1 MKQPKG
7 PLGFATRA
15 IHAGEQTDPATR
27 AHNTPIYQTAAFAF
41 ETAGDKA
48 ETMDRAMAWEGGH
61 FYTRTSNPTTEA
73 LELKLAALEG
83 AEAAVAGASG
93 MGSVST
99 ALLAN
104 LNAGDHLVTTNDL
117 FIISRF
123 LLEND
128 FPKKGIEVTPVD
140 ITDLDAVR
148 SAIRP
153 NTKVIFAESVSNPNM
168 LVADIPALAEIAKAH
183 GLLLIVD
190 NTFLGPY
197 LLRPLEHGAD
207 LVLHSATKY
216 IAGHGD
222 TLAGVVAGSKALT
235 DPIRYQL
242 DVLGSCAS
250 PFNSWLVLRG
260 VRTLPLRMEAHSRNG
275 QALAEFL
282 ERQPDVAEVRY
293 PGLPSH
299 ANHTVAKRLLGGKYG
314 GMFSMRLRGD
324 RTFMNAFA
332 DALEICDLSVSLGDL
347 FTLVYPMPKR
357 DNLIRVSVG
366 CEDSDDL
373 IRDFEQALE
382 RASSA

>member
-1 MKQPKG
+1 VKNAG
-7 PLGFATRA
+7 AGYGFATRA

-41 ETAGDKA
+41 ETAEEKA
-48 ETMDRAMAWEGGH
+48 ATMDQAMAWEGGF
-61 FYTRTSNPTTEA
+61 FYTRTSNPTTHA
-73 LELKLAALEG
+73 LEAKLASLEG
-83 AEAAVAGASG
+83 AEAAVVGASG

-117 FIISRF
+117 FVISRF
-123 LLEND
+123 LIEND
-128 FPKKGIEVTPVD
+128 LPKKGIAVTPVD
-140 ITDLDAVR
+140 ITDLEAVR
-148 SAIRP
+148 AAMRP
-153 NTKVIFAESVSNPNM
+153 NTKVLFVESATNPNM
-168 LVADIPALAEIAKAH
+168 LVADIPALAEIAHAH
-183 GLLLIVD
+183 GALCIVD

-222 TLAGVVAGSKALT
+222 TLAGVVAGRKEAI
-235 DPIRYQL
+235 DPIRYML

-260 VRTLPLRMEAHSRNG
+260 LRTLPLRMEAHCRNA

-293 PGLPSH
+293 PGLRSH
-299 ANHTVAKRLLGGKYG
+299 PQHAVAHRLFGERYG
-314 GMFSMRLRGD
+314 GMFSFRLRGD
-324 RTFMNAFA
+324 RAFMNAFA
-332 DALEICDLSVSLGDL
+332 NGLELCDLSVSLGDV

-357 DNLIRVSVG
+357 ENLIRVSVG
-366 CEDSDDL
+366 CENIDD
-373 IRDFEQALE
+373 IIGDFEQALE
-382 RASSA
+382 RAGSR